1 MRVFIAVD
9 LESREA
15 LANLTALQRSLVGS
29 GADVKLVEPQN
40 LHFTIKF
47 LGEVDAGIVTEVK
60 EILSQIE
67 APVIKVV
74 YQGVGAFPSISRPN
88 VIWVGSDKEG
98 GMLLSKLA
106 SMVESRLTHLRVG
119 DSKPFVPH
127 LTIARVRSGRN
138 KDALIKIINSNLN
151 TVFGEDTL
159 TKIKLKKSDLT
170 PKGPIYT
177 DLYVKNLVG
186 ST

>member
-9 LESREA
+9 LESRES
-15 LANLTALQRSLVGS
+15 LANLAALQRELVES

-47 LGEVDAGIVTEVK
+47 LGEVDAALVAKVTEA
-60 EILSQIE
+60 LSQIE
-67 APVIKVV
+67 SPAIKVV
-74 YQGVGAFPSISRPN
+74 YQGVGAFPSISHPN
-88 VIWVGSDKEG
+88 VLWVGSDKEG
-98 GMLLSKLA
+98 GLLLAKLA
-106 SMVESRLTHLRVG
+106 SMLESRIAHLRVG
-119 DSKPFVPH
+119 DRKPFVPH

-138 KDALIKIINSNLN
+138 KEALIKIINSNTN

-177 DLYVKNLVG
+177 DLYVKTLV
-186 ST
+186 SDA

>member
-15 LANLTALQRSLVGS
+15 LANLTALQRLLLES

-47 LGEVDAGIVTEVK
+47 LGEVDASVVSEVK
-60 EILSQIE
+60 WVLSKIE
-67 APVIKVV
+67 SPTIKIV
-74 YQGVGAFPSISRPN
+74 YQGVGAFPSLSHPN

-98 GMLLSKLA
+98 GALLTKLA
-106 SMVESRLTHLRVG
+106 SIVESRIAHLKLG
-119 DSKPFVPH
+119 DHKPFVPH
-127 LTIARVRSGRN
+127 LTVARVRSGRN

-177 DLYVKNLVG
+177 DLYVKPLVSG
-186 ST
+186 A

>member
-15 LANLTALQRSLVGS
+15 LANLTALQRTLVES

-47 LGEVDAGIVTEVK
+47 LGDVDAGVVAKVK

-67 APVIKVV
+67 APAIKVV
-74 YQGVGAFPSISRPN
+74 YQGVGAFPSISHPN
-88 VIWVGSDKEG
+88 VIWVGSDREG
-98 GMLLSKLA
+98 GALLSRLA
-106 SMVESRLTHLRVG
+106 SIVESKIAHLRLG

-138 KDALIKIINSNLN
+138 RDALIKIINSH
-151 TVFGEDTL
+151 
-159 TKIKLKKSDLT
+159 LKARST
-170 PKGPIYT
+170 PT
-177 DLYVKNLVG
+177 
-186 ST
+186 SM